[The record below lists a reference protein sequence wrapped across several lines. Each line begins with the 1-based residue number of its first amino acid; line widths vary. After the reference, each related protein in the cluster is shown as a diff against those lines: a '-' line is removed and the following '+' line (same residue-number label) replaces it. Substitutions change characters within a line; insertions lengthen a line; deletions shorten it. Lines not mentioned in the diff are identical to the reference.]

1 MILNQ
6 TDISI
11 CFKNVK
17 GKCVHFSS
25 ICCLEGWSWESR
37 EIKVDPENTEY
48 LWQIGLQLRSLDNGT
63 AIYLSRLMGTH
74 VKATCY
80 SKEIVQKQR
89 NRPERV
95 RRLEACLPVQNSQT
109 GSYSQSSFYSSEAQP
124 WKENCAKSSKFHK
137 RILTQQSLSNLRI
150 MQMSAQVWALQR
162 WCWSPMPSQG
172 GKKY

>member
-11 CFKNVK
+11 CLKNVK

-37 EIKVDPENTEY
+37 EIKVDTENTEY

-95 RRLEACLPVQNSQT
+95 RRLEACLLRTVRQGHTASRLSTVVKHSPGRRTVQRVLNST
-109 GSYSQSSFYSSEAQP
+109 REF
-124 WKENCAKSSKFHK
+124 
-137 RILTQQSLSNLRI
+137 
-150 MQMSAQVWALQR
+150 
-162 WCWSPMPSQG
+162 
-172 GKKY
+172 